1 MPSINDEIKEF
12 IVRGLATFD
21 TPSEVVEAVKA
32 NFGVELSR
40 QQVYAYDPRCSQP
53 PAQRW
58 RELHAATRAAFLA
71 EQAEIGITHKTY
83 RLRLL
88 DRMVHY
94 SVKHHYRRDTAAFLR
109 QAARECGGLYEKEKP
124 SEPAVPNNPTS

>member
-1 MPSINDEIKEF
+1 MQDSLCAGNAAEAPTFTQPLQDEDSMPSINDEIKEF

-58 RELHAATRAAFLA
+58 SRA
-71 EQAEIGITHKTY
+71 
-83 RLRLL
+83 LRRN
-88 DRMVHY
+88 DH
-94 SVKHHYRRDTAAFLR
+94 
-109 QAARECGGLYEKEKP
+109 C
-124 SEPAVPNNPTS
+124 